1 MSMKRTASALTLI
14 VALLASAVAGTQF
27 ANSARGNPVPPPPHL
42 DVLSPSPNGTY
53 QSNVA
58 LKVAVSLSG
67 GTLGWLSYTL
77 DGKADVGIF
86 VSERSDNIVGSGTLY
101 GLSDGWHGLLIR
113 GATSLNESF
122 QAMVFFV
129 VDTVPPNVSVLSVE
143 NKTYYSADVPLN
155 FSVNKP
161 FSWVAYNLDN
171 QANVTV
177 DGNTTL
183 TGLSEGSHSI
193 IVYANDTVGNIGSSK
208 TTYFSVAKEPEP
220 TPTPTSQ
227 PEPLPTTL
235 VAAASGASVT
245 VVCVG
250 LLFYLKKHNAKSS
263 A

>member
-1 MSMKRTASALTLI
+1 MKRTALALTLI
-14 VALLASAVAGTQF
+14 LVLLVSAVAGTQF
-27 ANSARGNPVPPPPHL
+27 ANSARGNLLLPPPHL

-58 LKVAVSLSG
+58 LKVAVSLSR
-67 GTLGWLSYTL
+67 GTLGWLGYTL

-101 GLSDGWHGLLIR
+101 GLSDGWHGLLVR

-122 QAMVFFV
+122 QEMVFFV

-143 NKTYYSADVPLN
+143 NKTYYSVDFPLN

-193 IVYANDTVGNIGSSK
+193 IVYANDTVGNIGSSQ
-208 TTYFSVAKEPEP
+208 TTYFNIAKEPEP

-235 VAAASGASVT
+235 VAVASGASVT

-250 LLFYLKKHNAKSS
+250 LLLFYLKRRNAKSS